1 MIRHNLFISF
11 CMVEYTNTII
21 LVRHNNSMTTEKAV
35 KFKLRQLDMYLLKE
49 YKEKFGIKH
58 KNSKDYE
65 KRFTKR
71 IKLAIKNLS
80 GLVSKATEGLIVNN
94 KTGRPSKL
102 SLKQKVILILMQQL
116 IGKSNRI
123 MENLLYLFSIFFEI
137 DISYKTIERLYS
149 DDEVRLALT
158 NLFNLIIKE
167 RGLGEI
173 DASGDATGYSL
184 SIKTHYQT
192 YASRLKEKSK
202 VADDKRK
209 KFVYKFAMLD
219 LDSKMYVCY
228 GTSLKSEKDA
238 YLQAI
243 RMLRK
248 STNNIWIKSMR
259 LDRYY
264 SNPKDVNSYRGC
276 ELYFIPKKNVT
287 MGNGIYW
294 NERLTEFV
302 EDTFG
307 YLKEYYQRNNSESCF
322 GVDKKLFGWRINQ
335 KRDDRIDTVCFC
347 KTIWR
352 NLFQLY
358 G

>member
-1 MIRHNLFISF
+1 
-11 CMVEYTNTII
+11 
-21 LVRHNNSMTTEKAV
+21 MTTEKAV
-35 KFKLRQLDMYLLKE
+35 KLRLKQLDKYLLDE
-49 YKEKFGIKH
+49 YKEKFKVKH
-58 KNSKDYE
+58 KNPKDYE

-80 GLVSKATEGLIVNN
+80 RLVSKATNVLIVDD

-116 IGKSNRI
+116 IGKSNRM
-123 MENLLYLFSIFFEI
+123 MENLLDLFSIFFEI

-149 DDEVRLALT
+149 DDEVRLALS

-167 RGLGEI
+167 KGIKEI

-184 SIKTHYQT
+184 TIKTHYQS
-192 YASRLKEKSK
+192 YASKLKEKSK
-202 VADDKRK
+202 VAEGK
-209 KFVYKFAMLD
+209 KKMFVYKFALLD

-238 YLQAI
+238 YIKAI
-243 RMLRK
+243 KMLSK
-248 STNNIWIKSMR
+248 NENDIWIKSMR

-276 ELYFIPKKNVT
+276 KLYFIPKKNVT
-287 MGNGIYW
+287 MGNGLYW

-307 YLKEYYQRNNSESCF
+307 YLREYYRRNDSENSF
-322 GVDKKLFGWRINQ
+322 GVDKKMLGWKISQ
-335 KRDDRIDTVCFC
+335 KKEDRIDTVIFC
-347 KTIWR
+347 KVIWR

-358 G
+358 A

>member
-1 MIRHNLFISF
+1 
-11 CMVEYTNTII
+11 
-21 LVRHNNSMTTEKAV
+21 MTTEKAV
-35 KFKLRQLDMYLLKE
+35 KLKLKQLDKYLLSE

-58 KNSKDYE
+58 KNPKDYE

-71 IKLAIKNLS
+71 IKLAIKNV
-80 GLVSKATEGLIVNN
+80 GRLVNKATKNLIVDN

-116 IGKSNRI
+116 IGKSNRM
-123 MENLLYLFSIFFEI
+123 MENLLDLFSIFFEI

-149 DDEVRLALT
+149 DDEVNLALL

-167 RGLGEI
+167 KGIGEI

-192 YASRLKEKSK
+192 YASKLKEKSK
-202 VADDKRK
+202 VADGKKK

-238 YLQAI
+238 YFKAI
-243 RMLRK
+243 KMLRE
-248 STNNIWIKSMR
+248 STNDIWIKSMR

-264 SNPKDVNSYRGC
+264 SNQKDVNSYRGC

-287 MGNGIYW
+287 MKNGLYW

-307 YLKEYYQRNNSESCF
+307 YLKEYYRRNDSENSFS
-322 GVDKKLFGWRINQ
+322 VDKKLFGWKINQ
-335 KRDDRIDTVCFC
+335 KREDRIDTVCFC

-358 G
+358 N

>member
-1 MIRHNLFISF
+1 
-11 CMVEYTNTII
+11 
-21 LVRHNNSMTTEKAV
+21 MTTEKAV

-65 KRFTKR
+65 NRFSKKIR
-71 IKLAIKNLS
+71 LAIKNLNS
-80 GLVSKATEGLIVNN
+80 LITESVKTLTVDN

-102 SLKQKVILILMQQL
+102 SLKQKVTLILMQQL
-116 IGKSNRI
+116 IGKSNRM
-123 MENLLYLFSIFFEI
+123 MENLLDLFSVFFDI
-137 DISYKTIERLYS
+137 DISYKTIERLYG
-149 DDEVRLALT
+149 DDEVKLALL
-158 NLFNLIIKE
+158 NLFELTIKKK
-167 RGLGEI
+167 GISEI
-173 DASGDATGYSL
+173 DASGDATGYGL
-184 SIKTHYQT
+184 TIKIHYQS
-192 YASRLKEKSK
+192 YASKLKEKSK
-202 VADDKRK
+202 MADGKKK
-209 KFVYKFAMLD
+209 KFVYKFAMMD

-238 YLQAI
+238 YFKAI
-243 RMLRK
+243 TMLRK
-248 STNNIWIKSMR
+248 STNSIWIKSMR

-264 SNPKDVNSYRGC
+264 SNPGDVNSYRGC
-276 ELYFIPKKNVT
+276 DFYFIPKKNLT

-302 EDTFG
+302 KDTFG
-307 YLKEYYQRNNSESCF
+307 YLKEYYRRNNSESCF
-322 GVDKKLFGWRINQ
+322 SVDKKLLGWRIGQ

-358 G
+358 A

>member
-1 MIRHNLFISF
+1 
-11 CMVEYTNTII
+11 
-21 LVRHNNSMTTEKAV
+21 MTTEKAV
-35 KFKLRQLDMYLLKE
+35 KLKLKQLDKYLLNE

-58 KNSKDYE
+58 KNPKDYE

-71 IKLAIKNLS
+71 IKLAIKNIS
-80 GLVSKATEGLIVNN
+80 GLVSKATNTLTIDN

-116 IGKSNRI
+116 IGKSNRM
-123 MENLLYLFSIFFEI
+123 MENLLDLFSIFFEI

-149 DDEVRLALT
+149 DDEVNLALL
-158 NLFNLIIKE
+158 NLFNLIIQKK
-167 RGLGEI
+167 GIGEI

-192 YASRLKEKSK
+192 YASKLKEKSK
-202 VADDKRK
+202 ISDGKKK

-238 YLQAI
+238 YFKAI
-243 RMLRK
+243 KMLRE
-248 STNNIWIKSMR
+248 STNDIWIKSMR

-264 SNPKDVNSYRGC
+264 SNQKDVNSYRGC

-287 MGNGIYW
+287 MENGLYW

-302 EDTFG
+302 KDTFG
-307 YLKEYYQRNNSESCF
+307 YLKEYYRRNDSENSF
-322 GVDKKLFGWRINQ
+322 GVDKKLLGWKINQ
-335 KRDDRIDTVCFC
+335 KRGDRIDTVCFC

-358 G
+358 N

>member
-1 MIRHNLFISF
+1 
-11 CMVEYTNTII
+11 
-21 LVRHNNSMTTEKAV
+21 MTTEKAV
-35 KFKLRQLDMYLLKE
+35 KLKLKQLDKYLLDE
-49 YKEKFGIKH
+49 YKEKFRIKH
-58 KNSKDYE
+58 KNHKDYE

-71 IKLAIKNLS
+71 IKLSIKNLNE
-80 GLVSKATEGLIVNN
+80 LVSKATRSLIVDD

-116 IGKSNRI
+116 IGKSNRM
-123 MENLLYLFSIFFEI
+123 MENLLDLFSIFFEI

-149 DDEVRLALT
+149 DDKVKLALS

-167 RGLGEI
+167 KGIEEI
-173 DASGDATGYSL
+173 DASGDATGYGL
-184 SIKTHYQT
+184 TIKVHYQT
-192 YASRLKEKSK
+192 YASKLKEKSK
-202 VADDKRK
+202 VAVGKKKR
-209 KFVYKFAMLD
+209 FVYKFALLD

-228 GTSLKSEKDA
+228 GSSLKSEKDA
-238 YLQAI
+238 YIKAMK
-243 RMLRK
+243 MLSK
-248 STNNIWIKSMR
+248 NENNIWIKSMR

-287 MGNGIYW
+287 MGNGLYW

-307 YLKEYYQRNNSESCF
+307 YLREYYRRNDSENCF
-322 GVDKKLFGWRINQ
+322 GVDKKLLGWKIGQ
-335 KRDDRIDTVCFC
+335 KKEERIDTVIFC
-347 KTIWR
+347 KVVWR

-358 G
+358 V